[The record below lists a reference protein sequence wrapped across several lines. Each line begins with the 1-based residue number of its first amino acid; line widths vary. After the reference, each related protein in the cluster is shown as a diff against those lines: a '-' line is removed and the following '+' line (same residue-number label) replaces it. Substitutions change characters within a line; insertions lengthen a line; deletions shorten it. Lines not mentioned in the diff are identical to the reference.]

1 MVADPWQKHS
11 SSCIQYSIINQKN
24 TLCMPGIY
32 YCQFYFSLLILIVFI
47 FQDILQR
54 GSVQQLV
61 LHVLHARD
69 QGQVSPTDQ
78 ADLHSYR
85 RKSLR
90 IHICRSG
97 CQEDVLKKK
106 MIAMFSWRYDDIQ
119 ISHWKVFPFFSLYTC
134 VHMCTATSCQA
145 SILDKRWQRST
156 FPPFNQL
163 SWEEH

>member
-1 MVADPWQKHS
+1 MVVEPWRQKHS

-90 IHICRSG
+90 MHICRSG
-97 CQEDVLKKK
+97 SGCQEYVLRSFLAQTEYMK
-106 MIAMFSWRYDDIQ
+106 MMAVFSWQYDDIQ
-119 ISHWKVFPFFSLYTC
+119 ISPWKVFPFFSLYNC
-134 VHMCTATSCQA
+134 SHVYSH
-145 SILDKRWQRST
+145 K
-156 FPPFNQL
+156 L
-163 SWEEH
+163 SSHYSW